1 MEKNLCQTEFYSS
14 YFLLV
19 FEIWFM
25 KMIHPPSISVSLIVI
40 PMAMN
45 MKIVF
50 FEVGHRVNWWIGS
63 SEVFVCIYQTA

>member
-1 MEKNLCQTEFYSS
+1 MEKKLCQTEFYSS

-25 KMIHPPSISVSLIVI
+25 KMIHPISICVSLVVI
-40 PMAMN
+40 PMTLN

-50 FEVGHRVNWWIGS
+50 FEVGHRVNWQIGS
-63 SEVFVCIYQTA
+63 FEVFVCIYQTA

>member
-1 MEKNLCQTEFYSS
+1 MEKKLCQTELYSS

-25 KMIHPPSISVSLIVI
+25 KMIHPTSVSVSLVVI
-40 PMAMN
+40 PMTMY

-50 FEVGHRVNWWIGS
+50 FEVGRHVNW
-63 SEVFVCIYQTA
+63 